1 MNLKKWQIASQET
14 LDELLKET
22 PNKES
27 ASLVAS
33 LITIIESNLN
43 ENTEDDI
50 SYQNEEK
57 PVVTV
62 VNDKIDIYPKK
73 GVSEEIE
80 ELNEATIKFY
90 ESSDKFEMKRTQ
102 MAKDEM
108 ISSLETMLKEFEDV
122 VQEIRIKCQFQECL
136 SLFKE
141 FYKNLG
147 NKI

>member
-33 LITIIESNLN
+33 LMTIIESNSN

-57 PVVTV
+57 SVVKV
-62 VNDKIDIYPKK
+62 VNDKIDISPKK

-80 ELNEATIKFY
+80 ELNKATIKFY

-102 MAKDEM
+102 KAKDEM
-108 ISSLETMLKEFEDV
+108 IESLESLLKEFEDV
-122 VQEIRIKCQFQECL
+122 VQEIRIKCQFSETIKIFQD
-136 SLFKE
+136 
-141 FYKNLG
+141 FYKDLG